1 MKFQYIT
8 TFLAIAENMS
18 FSKAAEQL
26 GCSQSTVT
34 FQIKELE
41 KELCTSLFERMNKRV
56 CLTPD
61 GYSFLAYAKQI
72 TSETQQL
79 LLQFGKRELCGELRI
94 GIWQT
99 LNSFVFADVI
109 REFHI
114 MCPQV
119 KLIVTEPSYA
129 QTFDELSRN
138 QLDMAY
144 ILDAPVVRKD
154 IISYM
159 NAMQPMVF
167 AVGMQHPLANRES
180 LTLADLA
187 PCDFLMTQQ
196 ESCYLKQLSQ
206 HFHALGLSIK
216 GFLESNNTE
225 PLKQLAV
232 QNYGIVFL
240 PEFAVA
246 DEIRSGTLRKL
257 LVSDTAYDIQQQVL
271 CHKNKQIT
279 TPMHIMVDVIKKL
292 CTGC

>member
-41 KELCTSLFERMNKRV
+41 KELSTSLFERMNKRV

-61 GYSFLAYAKQI
+61 GYSFLTYAKQI
-72 TSETQQL
+72 TSETQQM

-99 LNSFVFADVI
+99 LNSFVFAAVI

-114 MCPQV
+114 KCPQV

-187 PCDFLMTQQ
+187 PYDFLMTQQ

-206 HFHALGLSIK
+206 HFHASGLSIK

-240 PEFAVA
+240 PEFAIA
-246 DEIRSGTLRKL
+246 DEIRSGSLRKL

-271 CHKNKQIT
+271 CHKNKQVT
-279 TPMHIMVDVIKKL
+279 TPMRIMVDIIKNHL
-292 CTGC
+292 VDR